1 MIDIA
6 ICDDNRDD
14 LNMVAKMIEE
24 ILLERKIVF
33 NLHMF
38 VSAKKMLEEIKKVDI
53 GILDISMDEINGI
66 ELGRKIKLKFSNAK
80 LLYVTSFNEYCQQ
93 AINDVHAFSFLSKPI
108 NKEKLQKQIDEV
120 VNDKLVIKNTKD
132 RTFYNLKDENGKEYL
147 AKKVNLDNIIYFEYV
162 KSKRRILM
170 IQNEGKYEFSYVM
183 DKLAKEMGKYEFVVC
198 CRGCLIN
205 LQHVSKVKGY
215 SIYLD
220 NGDIVPLSQKR
231 VSNFKGR
238 LNRYLSN
245 SF

>member
-66 ELGRKIKLKFSNAK
+66 ELGRKIKSKFSNAK

-93 AINDVHAFSFLSKPI
+93 AINDVHAFSFLCKPL
-108 NKEKLQKQIDEV
+108 NKDKLKKQIDEV
-120 VNDKLVIKNTKD
+120 VNDKLEITNINY
-132 RTFYNLKDENGKEYL
+132 RMFYNLKDENGKEYL

-170 IQNEGKYEFSYVM
+170 VQDEEKYEFSYVM
-183 DKLAKEMGKYEFVVC
+183 ATLSKELEEKAFEIS
-198 CRGCLIN
+198 CRGYLVN
-205 LQHVSKVKGY
+205 LKHVTRIKGY
-215 SIYLD
+215 DIYLD
-220 NGDIVPLSQKR
+220 NGEKVPLSQKR
-231 VSNFKGR
+231 VSMFKSG

-245 SF
+245 YF